1 MLSNEDLVVVTG
13 AEGMIG
19 QAFRTEYYRSYED
32 AYHLRF
38 AVLERGF
45 SPGRCADTVRFDL
58 TDAPS
63 VDEAVRGARAILH
76 LAAVSRHDAD
86 MEDLVGPNVVGAF
99 NLFESA
105 RRAGCERIVFAS
117 SVHAVLGMAPDYQ
130 AHAQEAARADCL
142 YGATKVFGEAL
153 CSVYAHQH
161 GMSCI
166 AVRIGAFVPTADIER
181 WVVTDRAYLS
191 MGITERDLCHLLHQC
206 LVAPP
211 SLRFA
216 VVHGVSDNRYKLLE
230 VDTARTLVE
239 YRPRDDFFQVAEDA
253 RRGRE

>member
-1 MLSNEDLVVVTG
+1 LLSNEDLVVVTG

-19 QAFRTEYYRSYED
+19 QAFRMEYFRSYEET
-32 AYHLRF
+32 YRLRL
-38 AVLERGF
+38 AVLEQGF
-45 SPGRCADTVRFDL
+45 SDDRCADIARFDL

-63 VDEAVRGARAILH
+63 IDEAVRGARAILH
-76 LAAVSRHDAD
+76 LAAEPRHDAN
-86 MEDLVGPNVVGAF
+86 MKDLIGPNIVGAF

-117 SVHAVLGMAPDYQ
+117 SAHAVLGMAPDYQ
-130 AHAQEAARADCL
+130 AHAQEASRADCL

-153 CSVYAHQH
+153 CSAYAHQH

-166 AVRIGAFVPTADIER
+166 AVRIGAFVPAADIER

-206 LVAPP
+206 LVAPT

-216 VVHGVSDNRYKLLE
+216 VVHGVSDNRYKLME

-239 YRPRDDFFQVAEDA
+239 YRPRDDLFQVAEDA
-253 RRGRE
+253 RRGQE